1 MTSRKEQRN
10 FNVAI
15 YIPVK
20 EINQI
25 AEYFFEFLCEL
36 LENFFSHKQIR
47 HRAKNLIKLMSD
59 TDL

>member
-25 AEYFFEFLCEL
+25 AEYFFDFLCEL
-36 LENFFSHKQIR
+36 FLAFSEN
-47 HRAKNLIKLMSD
+47 
-59 TDL
+59 